1 MMNYYVLSDIHAF
14 CSLFR
19 NTLRDAGYDDDPGEK
34 KILILG
40 DLFDRGQEALALQDC
55 ILDLMRDDRVIL
67 IKGNHEDLFQDLVTK
82 DRGRPLRHHLQ
93 NGTYGT
99 LEQLTGLH
107 AGYSWHANMEL
118 ARAGRETPFYTEII
132 PAMLEAGSALDQP
145 HGRSTDGQGG
155 IQDCRVRA
163 FSLLLRTLPL

>member
-19 NTLRDAGYDDDPGEK
+19 NALRDAGYDDDPGEK

-40 DLFDRGQEALALQDC
+40 DLFDRGQEALALQAC

-67 IKGNHEDLFQDLVTK
+67 IKGNHEDLFQDLVTR

-93 NGTYGT
+93 NGTYDT
-99 LEQLTGLH
+99 LEQLTGLQ

-132 PAMLEAGSALDQP
+132 PAMLDYYE
-145 HGRSTDGQGG
+145 TKNY
-155 IQDCRVRA
+155 I
-163 FSLLLRTLPL
+163 LLADRKSVV